1 MGFSTSTCTEFVEVL
16 ASKAP
21 VPGGGGASALVGA
34 VGTALVISMFRRHT
48 IPQLSVPETK
58 LFHIK
63 GDSAQYNKIIFYLE
77 EHIREFVSVKEIC
90 HDNLISRS
98 QLQKLFR
105 EQHQCGVIELFLQ
118 MKIEFAKQLIREDQM
133 NFTQIS
139 DFLGYSSIHYFSR
152 QFKKITGM
160 TPSEYS
166 SSIKALSERR
176 NETDI

>member
-1 MGFSTSTCTEFVEVL
+1 M
-16 ASKAP
+16 
-21 VPGGGGASALVGA
+21 
-34 VGTALVISMFRRHT
+34 
-48 IPQLSVPETK
+48 
-58 LFHIK
+58 
-63 GDSAQYNKIIFYLE
+63 
-77 EHIREFVSVKEIC
+77 
-90 HDNLISRS
+90 
-98 QLQKLFR
+98 
-105 EQHQCGVIELFLQ
+105 IELFLQ

>member
-1 MGFSTSTCTEFVEVL
+1 MSMTTLFPPLTS
-16 ASKAP
+16 
-21 VPGGGGASALVGA
+21 
-34 VGTALVISMFRRHT
+34 I
-48 IPQLSVPETK
+48 
-58 LFHIK
+58 
-63 GDSAQYNKIIFYLE
+63 
-77 EHIREFVSVKEIC
+77 VSVKEIC